1 MPFGVRVNAVN
12 DVTAEALLSAGF
24 MAEGSVITGV
34 VMAIMIVMAV
44 MIVMVGIVPEAASK
58 PVSLSPYL

>member
-12 DVTAEALLSAGF
+12 DVRAETLLSAGF

-44 MIVMVGIVPEAASK
+44 MVGIVPEAASK
-58 PVSLSPYL
+58 PVSLSLYL